1 MECELPRGDCCVER
15 LGRHYGD
22 CGETGE
28 RLGRNCGETGERLE
42 WNMERL
48 GERRQFEESWGQE
61 YIMET
66 GGKMDCTVLYWKDYI
81 VQIMVV

>member
-1 MECELPRGDCCVER
+1 MEQ

-22 CGETGE
+22 SGEG
-28 RLGRNCGETGERLE
+28 LGRDCGETGERLE

-48 GERRQFEESWGQE
+48 VERRQFEESWGQE

-66 GGKMDCTVLYWKDYI
+66 GGKMDCTDNYGKIILYRLWY
-81 VQIMVV
+81 IMVYCM

>member
-1 MECELPRGDCCVER
+1 MLSDWGDTTETVGR
-15 LGRHYGD
+15 LGRD
-22 CGETGE
+22 
-28 RLGRNCGETGERLE
+28 RGETGERLE

-66 GGKMDCTVLYWKDYI
+66 GGKMDCTDNSQKIILYRLW
-81 VQIMVV
+81 

>member
-1 MECELPRGDCCVER
+1 MNCLEETAVLSDWGDTRETV
-15 LGRHYGD
+15 GRP
-22 CGETGE
+22 
-28 RLGRNCGETGERLE
+28 GRDWGETGERLE

>member
-1 MECELPRGDCCVER
+1 
-15 LGRHYGD
+15 
-22 CGETGE
+22 
-28 RLGRNCGETGERLE
+28 
-42 WNMERL
+42 MERL